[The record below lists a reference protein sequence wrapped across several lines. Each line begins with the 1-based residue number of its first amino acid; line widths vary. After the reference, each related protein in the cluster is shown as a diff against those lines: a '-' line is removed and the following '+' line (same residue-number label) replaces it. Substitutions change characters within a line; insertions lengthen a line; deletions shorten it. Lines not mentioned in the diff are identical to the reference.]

1 MNKKLLRKLTLS
13 AVTLGVAGVTA
24 TTSTFAWFTTNGK
37 ATASNITGN
46 VTASD
51 AVVLIKSPASWTE
64 TTEENK
70 DKNTTPKTPVYT
82 TDGFVEVDSSSSSTQ
97 VHTNFSTSTTLVAE
111 GSSTN
116 ALAPVAINSTTVGG
130 GFVERS
136 SETSTHAYTA
146 AANTSHYLHYQ
157 VVLAI
162 SSLDSSSTY
171 VVKMTLPN
179 LNTSTNAQ
187 YLLVDAGTNN
197 KAGSSVNVGIKDVLS
212 IGIKN
217 TIVSS
222 AEDAAKYGLS
232 NGVTLSTSDN
242 NKQYSA
248 DASGWYHAIS
258 DVTDG
263 ADAVTYYNNV
273 YGLSG
278 TTGDNA
284 AISRPKHKKTS
295 DSKSEDQEY
304 STYYNENALYNVN
317 KKTGDETTIESI
329 TCADKVIYKLSKTE
343 SAVVVTDLYFFI
355 DGWDYQCFN
364 AVGGMNLF
372 VTPEE
377 NKTNDFTFKVEKS
390 N

>member
-51 AVVLIKSPASWTE
+51 AVVLIKSPFSWAE
-64 TTEENK
+64 TTKDNK
-70 DKNTTPKTPVYT
+70 DKSTTPKTPVYT

-97 VHTNFSTSTTLVAE
+97 VHTNFSTSTTLQAE
-111 GSSTN
+111 GSQTDT
-116 ALAPVAINSTTVGG
+116 LAPVAINSTTVGD

-136 SETSTHAYTA
+136 SDTTHEYNA

-171 VVKMTLPN
+171 EVKMTLPS
-179 LNTSTNAQ
+179 LNTSTNTQ
-187 YLLVDAGTNN
+187 YLLADAGTNN

-217 TIVSS
+217 TIVSDQTT
-222 AEDAAKYGLS
+222 ATTYGLS
-232 NGVTLSTSDN
+232 NGVNLEKESGNGKTQQFSD
-242 NKQYSA
+242 
-248 DASGWYHAIS
+248 DATGYYHAIS

-273 YGLSG
+273 YGL
-278 TTGDNA
+278 TTD

-295 DSKSEDQEY
+295 DSTSGELEY
-304 STYYNENALYNVN
+304 STYYNQNALYTVN
-317 KKTGDETTIESI
+317 KKTGDDTTIESI
-329 TCADKVIYKLSKTE
+329 TCDNKVIYKLSNTE

-372 VTPEE
+372 QST
-377 NKTNDFTFKVEKS
+377 TNDITFKVEKETKS
-390 N
+390 A